1 MSTTVR
7 IRDEDK
13 VKLDRIQAKIT
24 LEQGEKPSLED
35 VLHRLVELG
44 ERREGELVRPAGSLD
59 LSEEEKREVLESTF
73 DFGFLTREEDID
85 KDLYGDLEGPV

>member
-13 VKLDRIQAKIT
+13 RRLDRLQAKIT
-24 LEQGEKPSLED
+24 LETGEKPSLEE

-44 ERREGELVRPAGSLD
+44 DKREAELVFQDSPPNLT
-59 LSEEEKREVLESTF
+59 EEEKDRALAATH
-73 DFGFLTREEDID
+73 DLGTRTREEDID
-85 KDLYGDLEGPV
+85 EILYGGPEGPA